1 MERIYSYFKDKQ
13 ANNPRTAKMKEENDC
28 LVGNFLKNK
37 NDPKKP
43 RYNKLTALN
52 DSTTKTIRRASI
64 VLDVLKKDK
73 LVDELAII
81 QVLFFCIVLKYDFKN
96 LLI

>member
-1 MERIYSYFKDKQ
+1 
-13 ANNPRTAKMKEENDC
+13 MKEGDDC

-37 NDPKKP
+37 NDSKKP

-64 VLDVLKKDK
+64 ILDAIKKDK
-73 LVDELAII
+73 LVDELALI
-81 QVLFFCIVLKYDFKN
+81 QVNMTYSYNFQFKQRK
-96 LLI
+96 I